1 MKKKITSFLL
11 KPAFLLSAAAL
22 LLAASALGSAQAALT
37 YYSENYSAQMNI
49 SSIGVSLMENDQR
62 VSYRDYEHQD
72 DSWNEGQGRLLEHLL
87 DGEPE
92 EKIIPGKEYREQI
105 SVSNS
110 GDIDTYVR
118 VILYKDWQDA
128 NGRRD
133 TSLSPDLINLK
144 LNLGK
149 NWLLDEKASTT
160 ERTVLYYAGILPAG
174 ESTRYLSKTLKINSA
189 IAEHA
194 SETVSVNEQGY
205 KTITTEFAY
214 DGYQFNL
221 TAEVDAVQTHN
232 AQDAIK
238 SAWGVDVNIA
248 ADGTLSL
255 LQ

>member
-1 MKKKITSFLL
+1 MKKKIKSFLL
-11 KPAFLLSAAAL
+11 KPAFLLSAAAV

-49 SSIGVSLMENDQR
+49 SSIGVSLMENGKR
-62 VSYRDYEHQD
+62 ISYRDYEHQG

-87 DGEPE
+87 DDEKE
-92 EKIIPGKEYREQI
+92 EKIIPGKEYTEQI

-118 VILYKDWQDA
+118 VILYKDWENP

-133 TSLSPDLINLK
+133 TSLSPNLIDLK

-149 NWLLDEKASTT
+149 KWVVDEKASTT
-160 ERTVLYYAGILPAG
+160 ERTVLYYTNILPAG
-174 ESTRYLSKTLKINSA
+174 QSTGNLSKTLKINSD
-189 IAEHA
+189 IASEA
-194 SETVSVNEQGY
+194 KETVSVNEQGY

>member
-1 MKKKITSFLL
+1 MKKKIKSFLL
-11 KPAFLLSAAAL
+11 KPAFLLSAAAV

-72 DSWNEGQGRLLEHLL
+72 DSWNESQGRLLEHLL
-87 DGEPE
+87 DDEKE

-149 NWLLDEKASTT
+149 NWILDEKASTT
-160 ERTVLYYAGILPAG
+160 ERTVLYYTGILPAG
-174 ESTRYLSKTLKINSA
+174 ESTGYLSKTLKIDSE
-189 IAEHA
+189 IAA
-194 SETVSVNEQGY
+194 KANETVSVNEQGH

-221 TAEVDAVQTHN
+221 SAEVDAVQTHN
-232 AQDAIK
+232 AQEAIK

-248 ADGTLSL
+248 ANGTLSL
-255 LQ
+255 Q